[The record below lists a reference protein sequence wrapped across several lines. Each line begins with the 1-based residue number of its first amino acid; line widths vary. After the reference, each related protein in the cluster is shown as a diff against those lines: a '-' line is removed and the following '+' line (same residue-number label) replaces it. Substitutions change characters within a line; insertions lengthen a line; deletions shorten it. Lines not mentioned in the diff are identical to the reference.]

1 MKNEKAEKEAP
12 NCRHQIHEER
22 LGSYYT
28 EVVLSFLQ
36 ANHSLNHLLQCK
48 EIRTELY
55 FLTEK
60 FYLTYLNVWFTS
72 LVITADLE

>member
-36 ANHSLNHLLQCK
+36 ANHSLNHLLRNPHRVIFPNREVLSNIFEC
-48 EIRTELY
+48 LVY
-55 FLTEK
+55 F
-60 FYLTYLNVWFTS
+60 FGHYS
-72 LVITADLE
+72 